1 MQAFF
6 HLLFRFEM
14 FRSSGTTVSDVRY
27 AKWLQFYLN
36 LSFQKCVK
44 HSMSSSRAV
53 EVRMGRPRGFD
64 EDAALEAAMRVF
76 WEKSYEGATIADLT
90 EAMGINRS
98 SMYAAFGDKESVFH
112 RVMERYREARMTYI
126 RQALAQPSLR
136 EVVAGLIHG
145 TAEFLSTPGNP
156 RGCLS
161 IQGALACGTDAEH
174 VKLAMI
180 DWRKSGEAALK
191 KRLQQA
197 QSEGELPAGI
207 QPADFARYLSSVMA
221 GLGVQ
226 AANGATRTELRR
238 VAEISLRCIETALW
252 GPRSG

>member
-1 MQAFF
+1 MIWSPFYDSKCPSF
-6 HLLFRFEM
+6 WTYRFRCARREM
-14 FRSSGTTVSDVRY
+14 VATF
-27 AKWLQFYLN
+27 LN
-36 LSFQKCVK
+36 LSFQNCVK
-44 HSMSSSRAV
+44 SCMYASKAV
-53 EVRMGRPRGFD
+53 DVRMGRPRGFD

-76 WEKSYEGATIADLT
+76 WEKGYEGATIADLT

-98 SMYAAFGDKESVFH
+98 SMYAAFGDKESIFH
-112 RVMERYREARMTYI
+112 KVMERYRAGRMTYI

-136 EVVAGLIHG
+136 EVVSGLIHG
-145 TAEFLSTPGNP
+145 TAEFLSTPDNP
-156 RGCLS
+156 RGCLL
-161 IQGALACGTDAEH
+161 IQGALACGTDTEH

-197 QSEGELPAGI
+197 QCEGELPAEI
-207 QPADFARYLSSVMA
+207 QPADFARYLSSIMA

-252 GPRSG
+252 GPASG

>member
-1 MQAFF
+1 LHIF
-6 HLLFRFEM
+6 
-14 FRSSGTTVSDVRY
+14 V
-27 AKWLQFYLN
+27 N

-44 HSMSSSRAV
+44 SGMSNPRAG

-76 WEKSYEGATIADLT
+76 WEKSYEGASIADLT

-98 SMYAAFGDKESVFH
+98 SMYAAFGDKESIFH
-112 RVMERYREARMTYI
+112 RVMERYREGPMTYI
-126 RQALAQPSLR
+126 RQALAEPSLR
-136 EVVAGLIHG
+136 EVVAALLRG
-145 TAEFLSTPGNP
+145 TAEFLSIPGNP

-161 IQGALACGTDAEH
+161 IQGALACGTDAEP
-174 VKLAMI
+174 VKQSII

-197 QSEGELPAGI
+197 QSEGELAAGI
-207 QPADFARYLSSVMA
+207 QPADFARYMSSVMA

-226 AANGATRTELRR
+226 AANGATRAELRR
-238 VAEISLRCIETALW
+238 VAEIALRCIETGLPVPA
-252 GPRSG
+252 

>member
-1 MQAFF
+1 
-6 HLLFRFEM
+6 
-14 FRSSGTTVSDVRY
+14 
-27 AKWLQFYLN
+27 
-36 LSFQKCVK
+36 
-44 HSMSSSRAV
+44 MSNSTAV

-76 WEKSYEGATIADLT
+76 WQKSYEGATMADLT
-90 EAMGINRS
+90 KAMGINRS
-98 SMYAAFGDKESVFH
+98 SMYAAFGNKESLF
-112 RVMERYREARMTYI
+112 RRIMERYRGGRMTYM

-161 IQGALACGTDAEH
+161 IQGALACGTHAEA
-174 VKLAMI
+174 VKQAII

-197 QSEGELPAGI
+197 QAEGELPAEI
-207 QPADFARYLSSVMA
+207 EPADFARYLSSVIA

-238 VAEISLRCIETALW
+238 LADISLRCIE
-252 GPRSG
+252 SGLSRTGKH

>member
-1 MQAFF
+1 MDLSFQMYAARNSCIFF
-6 HLLFRFEM
+6 
-14 FRSSGTTVSDVRY
+14 
-27 AKWLQFYLN
+27 N
-36 LSFQKCVK
+36 LSFQKCIK
-44 HSMSSSRAV
+44 SSMNNSTAV
-53 EVRMGRPRGFD
+53 EVKMGRPRGFD
-64 EDAALEAAMRVF
+64 EDAALEAAMQVF

-98 SMYAAFGDKESVFH
+98 SMYAAFGDKESIFR
-112 RVMERYREARMTYI
+112 RVMERYRAGRMTYI

-145 TAEFLSTPGNP
+145 FAQFLSTPGNP

-161 IQGALACGTDAEH
+161 IQGALACGTEAEH
-174 VKLAMI
+174 VKLSMI

-197 QSEGELPAGI
+197 QSEGELPAEI
-207 QPADFARYLSSVMA
+207 QPADFARYLSSIMA

-226 AANGATRTELRR
+226 AAYRATRAELRR
-238 VAEISLRCIETALW
+238 VAEISLRCIEPALW
-252 GPRSG
+252 GPASG